1 MVFPKTSPEGRAADP
16 AKGSTV
22 DRLVNEIRGLV
33 TERGLKA
40 GDPFP
45 AERELCER
53 FGASRNTVREAL
65 VTLRA
70 FGLIETRPKS
80 GAIVADGHAG
90 AAQRLYSFHHGVT
103 AEDFRDVQEFR
114 RILETGAGDHVMLHA
129 SAADLDRLDA
139 VNDRIAGRTDV
150 DGLAST
156 DYEFHEALIGL
167 SANRTTLAAFRML
180 RPTIEDIMRVG
191 KSARAVGT
199 DTHAAHAEI
208 IGALR
213 DRDRVAY
220 AYLIGRH
227 LKYGLRFITVATEH
241 RTETRGG

>member
-1 MVFPKTSPEGRAADP
+1 MAPPKALPEVRASDP
-16 AKGSTV
+16 TKSSTV
-22 DRLVNEIRGLV
+22 DRLVDGIRGLV
-33 TERGLKA
+33 AERGLKA

-80 GAIVADGHAG
+80 GAIVADGHAD
-90 AAQRLYSFHHGVT
+90 AARRLFSFHHGVP
-103 AEDFRDVQEFR
+103 AEGFRDVQEFR

-180 RPTIEDIMRVG
+180 RPTIENIMRVG
-191 KSARAVGT
+191 KSARTVAT

-227 LKYGLRFITVATEH
+227 LKYGLRFIAPAVGQ
-241 RTETRGG
+241 RTEMRGE